1 MKIDLTNQNALVG
14 ASSKGIGLAIA
25 IELANCGANV
35 TLMARDEEKLK
46 ELVANLPIKHN
57 DQHHSY
63 LKADFSDFEG
73 FNKTINDFFNSH
85 TVDILINN
93 TNGPKAGAT
102 IELGIEE
109 YQKSFDLLFKT
120 VCQTTLLALP
130 HMRKQQFGRII
141 NVSSISVKEPVANLV
156 LSNSIRSATAAW
168 AKTLATEVAADGI
181 TVNNI
186 MTGFFYTERLKSLI
200 ATEAAQSGKSIEE
213 IKDAKQKQIPIKRFG
228 KPEEYGHLVAFLAS
242 SFASYITGT
251 NIPID
256 GGLGKSN

>member
-25 IELANCGANV
+25 IALANCGANV

-46 ELVANLPIKHN
+46 QLVADLPIKHN
-57 DQHHSY
+57 DQRHQY
-63 LKADFSDFEG
+63 LKVDFSDSEE
-73 FNKTINDFFNSH
+73 FNHTIKDFFNNH
-85 TVDILINN
+85 TIDILINN

-102 IELGIEE
+102 VALGVDE

-120 VCQTTLLALP
+120 VCETTLLALP

-186 MTGFFYTERLKSLI
+186 MTGFFYTERLQNLI
-200 ATEAAQSGKSIEE
+200 ATEAEQSGKSIEE
-213 IKDAKQKQIPIKRFG
+213 IKNLKQSQIPIKRFG

-242 SFASYITGT
+242 SYASYITGT

>member
-1 MKIDLTNQNALVG
+1 MKIELNNQNALVG

-46 ELVANLPIKHN
+46 ELVANLPVVHA
-57 DQHHSY
+57 DQQHHY
-63 LKADFSDFEG
+63 LNVDFSDFDG
-73 FNKTINDFFNSH
+73 FNTKIEHFFKSNTI
-85 TVDILINN
+85 DILINN
-93 TNGPKAGAT
+93 TNGPKAGST
-102 IELGIEE
+102 VTMGIED

-168 AKTLATEVAADGI
+168 AKTLATELAADGI

-200 ATEAAQSGKSIEE
+200 TSEAEQSGKTIDEVRLL
-213 IKDAKQKQIPIKRFG
+213 KQNHIPIKRFG
-228 KPEEYGHLVAFLAS
+228 KPEEYGYLVAFLAS

-256 GGLGKSN
+256 GGLGRSN

>member
-25 IELANCGANV
+25 IALANCGANV

-46 ELVANLPIKHN
+46 QLVADLPIKHN
-57 DQHHSY
+57 DQRHQY
-63 LKADFSDFEG
+63 LKVDFSDFEE
-73 FNKTINDFFNSH
+73 FNHTIKDFFNNH
-85 TVDILINN
+85 TIDILINN

-102 IELGIEE
+102 VALGVDE

-120 VCQTTLLALP
+120 VCETTLLALP
-130 HMRKQQFGRII
+130 HMLKQQFGRII

-186 MTGFFYTERLKSLI
+186 MTGFFYTERLQNLI
-200 ATEAAQSGKSIEE
+200 ATEAEQSGKSTEE
-213 IKDAKQKQIPIKRFG
+213 IKNAKQSQIPIKRFG

-242 SFASYITGT
+242 SYASYITGT

>member
-25 IELANCGANV
+25 IALANCGANV
-35 TLMARDEEKLK
+35 TLMARDGEKLK

-57 DQHHSY
+57 DQRHGY
-63 LKADFSDFEG
+63 LKVDFSDFEG
-73 FNKTINDFFNSH
+73 FNHTIKDFFNNH
-85 TVDILINN
+85 TIDILINN

-102 IELGIEE
+102 VGLGVDE

-120 VCQTTLLALP
+120 VCQSTLLALP

-186 MTGFFYTERLKSLI
+186 MTGFFYTERLENLI
-200 ATEAAQSGKSIEE
+200 AIEAEQSGKSTEE
-213 IKDAKQKQIPIKRFG
+213 IKNAKQSQIPIKRFG

-242 SFASYITGT
+242 SYASYITGT